1 MPSIINERYDY
12 QKFIVDYLVNNNGYV
27 RRTNDNFDR
36 YFAMDKELLFKFLN
50 DTQPEKVTALKK
62 TLKSAFDNAV
72 VNAINNQITSKKSSL
87 IDTLKHGIE
96 VQNTHLD
103 LVYPKPAT
111 SINKEANKKY
121 SMNILSVA
129 EEVWASDSE
138 RIDMVIFLNG
148 FAIMSFELKANTS
161 GQTYRDA
168 IYQYRTERNPKDR
181 LFLFKAG
188 CLVNFAMDFEECYMT
203 TRLQGES
210 TYFLPFNRGNGE
222 GIECGKGNPINPD
235 GFGVSYMWED
245 ILRKDMVIELVN
257 KFIFV
262 ESKEKTDEVTG
273 KTKTTEN
280 VIFPRYHQLDCIR
293 KVLADLKD
301 NHTDLNYLIQHSAG
315 SGKTNT
321 IAWLAHRLVSLH
333 DENDNVIFNNI
344 VIATDRIVVDR
355 QLQKAVM
362 NLEHKS
368 GLIQVMNDKC
378 TSADLKDALEG
389 NTKIVATT
397 IQKFPYIVESVKGL
411 KNKKFA
417 VIIDE
422 AHSSTAGKEMSA
434 LTQTLGSDEEDED
447 ISVEDMIA
455 QEIEHNGK
463 QSNVSMFAFTAT
475 PKAETLAL
483 FGKMNE
489 KGMYEAFHNY
499 SMKQAIE
506 EGFIL
511 DVLTNYTTYE
521 TFYKINKAIEQD
533 PMYKEKKA
541 KKQIARFA
549 MLHDTN
555 IAQRVEI
562 IIEHFRSVVKDEL
575 GGQAK
580 AMVITG
586 SRPEAVKYYYAFKN
600 YTERKGITDV
610 RPIVAFSGKVT
621 GKQIGDADE
630 EKVFTE
636 TSING
641 FSEEKTASKF
651 DTDEYQVMLVANKY
665 QTGFDQ
671 PKLCAM
677 YILKKLRKVNAVQ
690 TLSRLNRTCYPYD
703 KKTFILDFV
712 NSYEDIED
720 AFDPY
725 YTSTELSNT
734 ITPQSV
740 YEIEAKV
747 DSYCL
752 FSNDDASKVNDI
764 IYMDNPTTADK
775 AKITAF
781 LSKSK
786 KKFDDLEEKDRK
798 ICRKTLRG
806 FVRCYEFVI
815 QVSSLEDLDL
825 HKKYKYV
832 CLLLNYLGK
841 DAPGKGF
848 NLVDKINASNFY
860 QKKGMTHTKPEY
872 ESSYIKLVAADQ
884 FNLTEEKEARL
895 SEIIKDIN
903 SKTGMEFNNDVAIK
917 SALQIRDIMKS
928 NPDLLA
934 SAKNNT
940 QDDFALAYYS
950 NIENALIDGLE
961 QNQEFFTLLLKQP
974 ELQKELLGLFLS
986 DIYKSLRKDGG
997 K

>member
-1 MPSIINERYDY
+1 MHNILSEKNYQRFII
-12 QKFIVDYLVNNNGYV
+12 DYLVNNNGYIE
-27 RRTNDNFDR
+27 RTDLNFDR

-50 DTQPEKVTALKK
+50 DTQPEKVIALKK
-62 TLKSAFDNAV
+62 TLKNAYENAI
-72 VNAINNQITSKKSSL
+72 VNALNNQITSKKSSL
-87 IDTLKHGIE
+87 IETIKHGIE

-103 LVYPKPAT
+103 LLYSKPAT
-111 SINKEANKKY
+111 SFNKEANKKY
-121 SMNILSVA
+121 DLNIVSVA

-138 RIDMVIFLNG
+138 RIDLVIFLNG
-148 FAIMSFELKANTS
+148 FAIMSFELKANTA
-161 GQTYRDA
+161 GQTYQNA

-188 CLVNFAMDFEECYMT
+188 CLVNFAMDLEECYMT
-203 TRLQGES
+203 TRLQGDS
-210 TYFLPFNRGNGE
+210 TYFLPFNKGNGE
-222 GIECGKGNPINPD
+222 GIDCGAGNPINHE

-245 ILRKDMVIELVN
+245 ILKKDMVIELVN

-262 ESKEKTDEVTG
+262 ETKEKTDEVTG
-273 KTKTTEN
+273 KEKTTESI
-280 VIFPRYHQLDCIR
+280 IFPRYHQLDCVR
-293 KVLADLKD
+293 KVLADLKE
-301 NHTDLNYLIQHSAG
+301 NKTDLNYLIQHSAG

-333 DENDNVIFNNI
+333 DDNDKVIFNNI
-344 VIATDRIVVDR
+344 VIVTDRIVVDR

-368 GLIQVMNDKC
+368 GLIQVMDDKC
-378 TSADLKDALEG
+378 TSSDLKDALEG

-397 IQKFPYIVESVKGL
+397 IQKFPYIVDSVSGL

-422 AHSSTAGKEMSA
+422 AHSSTAGKEMA
-434 LTQTLGSDEEDED
+434 AVTQTLGSEDDED
-447 ISVEDMIA
+447 FNIEDMIA

-475 PKAETLAL
+475 PKGETLAL
-483 FGKMNE
+483 FGRLNE
-489 KGMYEAFHNY
+489 KGMNEPFHSY
-499 SMKQAIE
+499 SMKQAIQ

-511 DVLTNYTTYE
+511 DVLANYTTYE
-521 TFYKINKAIEQD
+521 TFYKINKEIEQD
-533 PMYKEKKA
+533 PIYKEKKA
-541 KKQIARFA
+541 KKQIVRFA
-549 MLHDTN
+549 MLHEVN

-580 AMVITG
+580 AMVITA
-586 SRPEAVKYYYAFKN
+586 SRPEAVKYYYAFKT

-610 RPIVAFSGKVT
+610 KPIVAFSGKVT

-636 TSING
+636 ASING
-641 FSEEKTASKF
+641 FSEEKTANKF

-677 YILKKLRKVNAVQ
+677 YVLKKLRKVNAVQ
-690 TLSRLNRTCYPYD
+690 TLSRLNRTCYPYE

-712 NSYEDIED
+712 NSYKDIED
-720 AFDPY
+720 AFSPY
-725 YTSTELSNT
+725 YTTTELSNT

-740 YEIEAKV
+740 YEIEAKI
-747 DSYCL
+747 DAFNL
-752 FSNDDASKVNDI
+752 FSNDDAAKVNEI
-764 IYMDNPTTADK
+764 IYMENPTTADK
-775 AKITAF
+775 SKITAF

-786 KKFDDLEEKDRK
+786 KKYDLLDDKAKKECK
-798 ICRKTLRG
+798 KTLRG

-815 QVSSLEDLDL
+815 QVSSLEDLNL
-825 HKKYKYV
+825 HKKYNYV
-832 CLLLNYLGK
+832 CYLLNYLGK

-848 NLVDKINASNFY
+848 NLTDKINASNFY
-860 QKKGMTHTKPEY
+860 QKKGQTYTKPSY
-872 ESSYIKLVAADQ
+872 EPSYIKLVAADQ
-884 FNLTEEKEARL
+884 FNLTEEKEAKL
-895 SEIIKDIN
+895 SDIIRDIN

-934 SAKNNT
+934 SAKNNN
-940 QDDFALAYYS
+940 QDDFSLAYYS
-950 NIENALIDGLE
+950 NIEKALVDGLE
-961 QNQEFFTLLLKQP
+961 QNQEFFTLLLNQP

-986 DIYKSLRKDGG
+986 DIYKSLRDNKE
-997 K
+997 